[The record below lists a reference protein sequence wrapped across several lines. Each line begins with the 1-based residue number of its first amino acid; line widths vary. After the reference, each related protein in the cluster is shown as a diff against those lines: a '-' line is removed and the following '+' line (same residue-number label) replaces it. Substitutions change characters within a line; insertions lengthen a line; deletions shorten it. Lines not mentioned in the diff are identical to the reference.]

1 MLYEKP
7 GMEILK
13 LETLDVIRTSEQV
26 SGESDAD
33 GPW

>member
-13 LETLDVIRTSEQV
+13 LEVLDVIRTSDQV
-26 SGESDAD
+26 SGESDVN